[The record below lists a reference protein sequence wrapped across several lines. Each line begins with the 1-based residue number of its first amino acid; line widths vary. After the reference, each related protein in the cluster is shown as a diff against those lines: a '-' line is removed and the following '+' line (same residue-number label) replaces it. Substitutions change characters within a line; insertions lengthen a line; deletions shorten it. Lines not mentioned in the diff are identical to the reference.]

1 LFLPIFLREISGNR
15 SLIIQI
21 IGEGID
27 GIKKERQAVRS
38 KIKVLEDEL
47 KLVDAE
53 IASLQVD
60 LDAATAR
67 KDKAYESLTEL
78 RTVRDAKVSLTYFY
92 LNCPRKNC
100 VFPFSIIMFNTWVKK
115 RETLFLLSSAFVSL
129 FRYTCAC
136 LWLLLYL
143 VHCVPPRD
151 GCVGL
156 VCLLFCFC

>member
-115 RETLFLLSSAFVSL
+115 REPYFFCLQLLFLCLDIPV
-129 FRYTCAC
+129 CAC
-136 LWLLLYL
+136 
-143 VHCVPPRD
+143 
-151 GCVGL
+151 G
-156 VCLLFCFC
+156 CFCVLFTVYHLGMAALD